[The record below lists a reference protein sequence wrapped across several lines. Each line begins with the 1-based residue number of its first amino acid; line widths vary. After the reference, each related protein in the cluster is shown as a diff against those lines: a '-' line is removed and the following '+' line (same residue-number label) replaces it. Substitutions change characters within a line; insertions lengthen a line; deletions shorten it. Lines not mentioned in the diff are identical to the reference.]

1 MRKLGYGEG
10 VGMKKYI
17 IVAES
22 GADLTRE
29 MIEENDIRIAPMHIE
44 MDGID
49 YLDGTIP
56 ISQITDY
63 YDRTGKVPKTAGVN
77 SSQYE
82 EIFARI
88 KKETPDAVIL
98 HVCYSAQLSCGYQSS
113 IIADDGTMPVYRVDA
128 KNVSIG
134 HAYVVMKVIEIINKQ
149 PEIEPGELVKKVEY
163 IAERTRFS
171 FVPGNLVYLRA
182 GGRVSNA
189 QYLGATLLKILPTIE
204 VIDGLMLSKKKYRG
218 SDKRIIRNMLT
229 DYFKKFN
236 IDKEMLFLGYVCAI
250 SDEIK
255 DEMNRQAK
263 EAGIKNIVWLMAGG
277 VITSHSGQGGIGI
290 AGLDLE

>member
-88 KKETPDAVIL
+88 KK
-98 HVCYSAQLSCGYQSS
+98 
-113 IIADDGTMPVYRVDA
+113 
-128 KNVSIG
+128 
-134 HAYVVMKVIEIINKQ
+134 
-149 PEIEPGELVKKVEY
+149 
-163 IAERTRFS
+163 
-171 FVPGNLVYLRA
+171 
-182 GGRVSNA
+182 
-189 QYLGATLLKILPTIE
+189 
-204 VIDGLMLSKKKYRG
+204 
-218 SDKRIIRNMLT
+218 
-229 DYFKKFN
+229 
-236 IDKEMLFLGYVCAI
+236 
-250 SDEIK
+250 
-255 DEMNRQAK
+255 
-263 EAGIKNIVWLMAGG
+263 G
-277 VITSHSGQGGIGI
+277 VIFFWTNRS
-290 AGLDLE
+290 